1 MTALPMDSNG
11 NSRTVAALVWT
22 LQDKPDAADRCLAH
36 LDLDQTLL
44 AWEAVEALQRRL
56 TAHYREL
63 AAVPAVPD
71 WVEGFEVHGR
81 VAS

>member
-1 MTALPMDSNG
+1 MTALPLDANNMSWT
-11 NSRTVAALVWT
+11 RAALAWS
-22 LQDKPDAADRCLAH
+22 LQHKPDAADRCLAH